1 MKPETNNEM
10 DLLLRRLGRS
20 AADSPA
26 DGNHLD
32 ADELSSYTEN
42 VLPAAARAR
51 CTEHLAECASC
62 RKLVAQLGSSAGV
75 VTAAE
80 SVKVSEPSALKKF
93 LASLFAPMVLRY
105 AVPALG
111 LIVVAVIGFTVLRSN
126 ASRESVAQL
135 KEPEATA
142 PIVQPGPS
150 ESPARGTVDDN
161 RGFFGS
167 PETAPAPRGE
177 RSDERSKVTPP
188 APIPSQTPV
197 VSGRADAQANEAAPV
212 TKTEQP
218 PPASKPAEPK
228 PVTTTDVTATD
239 EVQKKSETEARK
251 EEVTNRSAR
260 DLPKAT
266 VAGASQA
273 DDRSF
278 SAGRPAAP
286 AVGGVANIKRRNL
299 EQKDKVD
306 AETRVAGGRRFRRE
320 GGVWIDTAYS
330 SSRSTVNVSRGSEQ
344 YRALVADEPVIK
356 SIAEQLDGE
365 IIVVWKGR
373 AYRIR

>member
-1 MKPETNNEM
+1 MKRETNNEM
-10 DLLLRRLGRS
+10 DLLLRRVARS
-20 AADSPA
+20 AADSA
-26 DGNHLD
+26 DRDHLD
-32 ADELSSYTEN
+32 ADELSSYAEN
-42 VLPAAARAR
+42 ALPTAARAR
-51 CTEHLAECASC
+51 YTEHLAECASC
-62 RKLVAQLGSSAGV
+62 RKLVAQLSSAGGV
-75 VTAAE
+75 VTSAQTM
-80 SVKVSEPSALKKF
+80 KVSEPSALKKF

-111 LIVVAVIGFTVLRSN
+111 LIVVAAIGFTVLRRN
-126 ASRESVAQL
+126 EQHESVAQL
-135 KEPEATA
+135 KEQEAKA

-150 ESPARGTVDDN
+150 ESPAPGIVDDN

-167 PETAPAPRGE
+167 PEPAPPARGE
-177 RSDERSKVTPP
+177 RSREAAKETQP
-188 APIPSQTPV
+188 APAPSQTPV

-212 TKTEQP
+212 TKAEQP

-228 PVTTTDVTATD
+228 PVTTTDVTAATD
-239 EVQKKSETEARK
+239 ELQKRPETEARK
-251 EEVTNRSAR
+251 DEVTNRPAR

-266 VAGASQA
+266 VAAASPA

-278 SAGRPAAP
+278 ATGRAAAP
-286 AVGGVANIKRRNL
+286 PVGGVANVKRRSL
-299 EQKDKVD
+299 EQDKID

-344 YRALVADEPVIK
+344 FRALVADEPVIK

-365 IIVVWKGR
+365 IIVVWKDR